1 MSRKTEKEK
10 AFQAL
15 KMRRT
20 LARETAFK
28 ALFQLD
34 FSEGETDEQ
43 ETYENLAIEN
53 AVENSEENA
62 ELELQEKNVA
72 YVVETV
78 KNIMARR
85 EEIDAVVKKFLREN
99 WTLERLATADRNI
112 LRLAVYELK
121 FAENKVPA
129 GVAINE
135 AVELAKKYG
144 TDDSARFVNGI
155 LDAIAN

>member
-1 MSRKTEKEK
+1 MS
-10 AFQAL
+10 
-15 KMRRT
+15 RT

-34 FSEGETDEQ
+34 FDAAGTDEH
-43 ETYENLAIEN
+43 ESYEDLAIEN
-53 AVENSEENA
+53 AIEDVKENKSGKLNREN
-62 ELELQEKNVA
+62 LA
-72 YVVETV
+72 YIAETV
-78 KNIMARR
+78 KNVMARR
-85 EEIDAVVKKFLREN
+85 NEIDAVIKQYLREN
-99 WTLERLATADRNI
+99 WTLTRLATADRNI
-112 LRLAVYELK
+112 LRLAVYELAAK
-121 FAENKVPA
+121 KVPT